1 MSDRFHLNELLD
13 VYGPLLTAKQ
23 QKIADLYLREDC
35 SYQEIAQMEGISR
48 SAVYDTIHKCTTELE
63 NYEALL
69 GIVTQSINRIALYGQ
84 IEKLTQDNNILVLL
98 EELRKTETQEV
109 L

>member
-63 NYEALL
+63 NSEALH
-69 GIVTQSINRIALYGQ
+69 GIVTQSRKRIALYGQ

-98 EELRKTETQEV
+98 EELRKTEKQEV